1 MIFQETVVPG
11 SFIIAPEPIED
22 GRGFF
27 ARSFSAAALTERGL
41 EAAVAECSISFN
53 RLRGTLRGLH
63 YQRPPHEETKLVRCT
78 HGAVY
83 DVVVDLRPD
92 SPCYLGHSAVELSA
106 ENRLTVYV
114 PTGCGHGYLTL
125 TDGAE
130 VTYQIS
136 HPYVPEAA
144 SGVRW
149 DDPALCIDW
158 PASPRVISPR
168 DASYTHIGTDER
180 PRA

>member
-1 MIFQETVVPG
+1 MILQETVVPG

-22 GRGFF
+22 ERGFF
-27 ARSFSAAALTERGL
+27 ARSFSAAALMEHGL

-78 HGAVY
+78 QGAVY
-83 DVVVDLRPD
+83 DVVVDLRPG
-92 SPCYLGHSAVELSA
+92 SPCYLAHAAVELSA

-114 PTGCGHGYLTL
+114 PRGCGHGYLTL

-130 VTYQIS
+130 VMYQIS
-136 HPYVPEAA
+136 HPHVPEAA
-144 SGVRW
+144 SGIRW
-149 DDPALCIDW
+149 DDPALRIDW
-158 PASPRVISPR
+158 PTLPRVISLR
-168 DASYTHIGTDER
+168 DASHPYMDTHER